1 MEKIKVLVADDHQ
14 VIIDG
19 LEAIINGIEELSFAG
34 GALNGNQV
42 INMVES
48 KPVDLVLMDINM
60 PEMDGLECTSY
71 LNKHYPQIRII
82 ALSMHDNPRLAKR
95 MIKNGASGFL
105 LKNSNKDKILT
116 AISEVSKGKNYFD
129 PMLMQTF
136 VDFDKNKSS
145 SSFSKKDLLT
155 KRELEV
161 IQLIYEE
168 KTTGEIADHLSIS
181 THTVESH
188 RGNIMLKL
196 ELKNSVGLVKWA
208 IQNEIIDL

>member
-1 MEKIKVLVADDHQ
+1 MDKIKVLVADDHQ

-19 LEAIINGIEELSFAG
+19 LEAIISDVPELEFAG

-42 INMVES
+42 IEMVES
-48 KPVDLVLMDINM
+48 KAVDMVLMDINM

-95 MIKNGASGFL
+95 MIKNGAFGFL
-105 LKNSNKDKILT
+105 LKNSSKENILK
-116 AISEVSKGKNYFD
+116 AIFEVKEGRNFFD
-129 PMLMQTF
+129 PLLMQNF
-136 VDFDKNKSS
+136 LDVSNQKNS
-145 SSFSKKDLLT
+145 SSFAKKDLLT
-155 KRELEV
+155 KRELEI
-161 IQLIYEE
+161 IQLICQE
-168 KTTGEIADHLSIS
+168 KTTGEIADELSIS

-188 RGNIMLKL
+188 RSNILLKL

-208 IQNEIIDL
+208 IQNEVIEL